1 MRLKFLVFSFDY
13 MFLIV
18 DSRKPLLIL
27 INKQD
32 LSQESPLTVKEE
44 IELYNIDKLIGR
56 SFR

>member
-1 MRLKFLVFSFDY
+1 MKFLVFSFDY